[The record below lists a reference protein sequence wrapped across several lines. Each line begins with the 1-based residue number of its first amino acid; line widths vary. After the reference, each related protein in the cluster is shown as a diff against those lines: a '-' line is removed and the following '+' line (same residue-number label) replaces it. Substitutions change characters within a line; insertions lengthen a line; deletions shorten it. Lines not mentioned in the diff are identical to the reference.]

1 MFINYVALST
11 AILLEAPTLPY
22 LPYPPFGFDHYPI
35 PREKKR
41 QKKVIGLKLEKKS
54 KWRRRLTQKLR
65 RLRGREKSETR
76 A

>member
-22 LPYPPFGFDHYPI
+22 LPYPPFGFNHYPI

-54 KWRRRLTQKLR
+54 K
-65 RLRGREKSETR
+65 
-76 A
+76 